1 MYDIKGT
8 IKAINETQAF
18 SSGFTKRE
26 FVITTE
32 DKYPQ
37 DVKLELIKERTALLD
52 DVNEGDTVEV
62 GFYVRGNEYQG
73 KYYVN
78 LQAVKL
84 ECTETG
90 QAQEQE
96 EPVQA
101 SQADEPA
108 DAEADFPF

>member
-8 IKAINETQAF
+8 IKVINETQTF
-18 SSGFTKRE
+18 NSGFTKRE

-78 LQAVKL
+78 LQAFKL
-84 ECTETG
+84 ERTEIG
-90 QAQEQE
+90 QAQEQAE
-96 EPVQA
+96 AIAA
-101 SQADEPA
+101 SEADQPA
-108 DAEADFPF
+108 DSEGDFPF